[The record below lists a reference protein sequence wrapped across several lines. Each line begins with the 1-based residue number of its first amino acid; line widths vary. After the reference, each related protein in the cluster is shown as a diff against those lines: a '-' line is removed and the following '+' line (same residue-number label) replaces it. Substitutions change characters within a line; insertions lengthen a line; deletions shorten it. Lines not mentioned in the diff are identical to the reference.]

1 MCSRE
6 TQLSEVG
13 AVVQLCSI
21 FNPETFWKDP
31 MEIADN
37 QFTIVFFL
45 LYCHILENTF
55 EVPFAPLDL

>member
-1 MCSRE
+1 
-6 TQLSEVG
+6 
-13 AVVQLCSI
+13 VVQLCSI

-45 LYCHILENTF
+45 LYCHILENTL
-55 EVPFAPLDL
+55 EIPFAPLDL